1 MNTALCQL
9 IGITLVEAKPVI
21 RWEVEHRREVELEAG
36 RQHAAWLWNFNVT
49 SPRLHRLVQ
58 RPMPL
63 LLGAFGVERNRQAN
77 GAEVHRQ
84 SASTPRRKF
93 EPP

>member
-49 SPRLHRLVQ
+49 VPGCIVWFNAQCRYSWVPSV
-58 RPMPL
+58 
-63 LLGAFGVERNRQAN
+63 
-77 GAEVHRQ
+77 
-84 SASTPRRKF
+84 
-93 EPP
+93 